1 MSGKGQAEKQDIDDL
16 LQQRLLLIYTKK
28 VIDYGT
34 HPRNLGRMERPDAYA
49 KVTGS
54 CGDTVEMFLRI
65 QQRKIVAANYETD
78 GCLTSHAAAS
88 AAAELACGRTL
99 TECFL
104 VTGEAILE
112 FLGGLPADS
121 EHCAK
126 LAAVTLHKAIRN
138 YQVNPAASLYGEY

>member
-1 MSGKGQAEKQDIDDL
+1 MCEQGQAEKKNGADIL
-16 LQQRLLLIYTKK
+16 HQRLLPIYTKK

-34 HPRNLGRMERPDAYA
+34 HPVNCGRMERPGAHA
-49 KVTGS
+49 KVTGP

-65 QQRKIVAANYETD
+65 QQGKIFAASYQTD

-104 VTGEAILE
+104 VTREAILE

-126 LAAVTLHKAIRN
+126 LAAETLHRAIRD
-138 YQVNPAASLYGEY
+138 YQTNPAAGLYQR